1 MVSKK
6 DKDAENGLQ
15 VIAILGIVWT
25 IGILYWSRNG
35 DIVGIELNQ
44 LALFCCNSANV
55 LLTLIFLASWRYT
68 ARENRVKDYLD
79 EHFTSHDSVSLKQL
93 IDQFKLSHA
102 AAYKA
107 QGVWI
112 IESKIKGVYDP
123 KTGIFARDLVEPV
136 PSEIIDIESDEVPDE
151 PLPFCPECGKKIET
165 IGPDGIPYCD
175 NCETG
180 IGDSQEHYDIE
191 EESEP

>member
-93 IDQFKLSHA
+93 IDQFKISHA

-151 PLPFCPECGKKIET
+151 PPSFCPECGEKLTMDADNKEPWCENCKKHI
-165 IGPDGIPYCD
+165 
-175 NCETG
+175 
-180 IGDSQEHYDIE
+180 
-191 EESEP
+191 